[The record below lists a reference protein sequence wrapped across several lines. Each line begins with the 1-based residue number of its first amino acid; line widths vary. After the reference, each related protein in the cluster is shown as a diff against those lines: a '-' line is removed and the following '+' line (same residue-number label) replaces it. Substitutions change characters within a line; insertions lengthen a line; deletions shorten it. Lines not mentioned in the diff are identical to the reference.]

1 MSWVSHVNAFT
12 DDWSNYL
19 NWLCPPISSIGF
31 VICHLNF
38 CKAKGTLLVPVCPSS
53 HFLPLIYPDW
63 KQMTN
68 FHKRFNHTLQILF
81 STDTQNSSPNL
92 FEIFVMTVPQII
104 CMDLEGP
111 LSKTELNVQL
121 HLETQDVY
129 SQTERR

>member
-1 MSWVSHVNAFT
+1 
-12 DDWSNYL
+12 
-19 NWLCPPISSIGF
+19 
-31 VICHLNF
+31 
-38 CKAKGTLLVPVCPSS
+38 
-53 HFLPLIYPDW
+53 
-63 KQMTN
+63 MTN